1 MGHQAKLHNIFIIT
15 KQISIKIFPHLYR
28 GDDNL
33 IYIPNLFCCLN
44 LLTVQVTRTL
54 INFPTKGNKIH
65 TYNKY
70 NTNLEKLNPFTY
82 LYIMETIIITL
93 IILLIIFFIPFTL
106 GTYLLKHHPN
116 SKITDWFRRHIIT
129 DQDLD
134 P

>member
-70 NTNLEKLNPFTY
+70 NQILEKLNLFTY
-82 LYIMETIIITL
+82 LYIMKTVMILYMILLGITFIPIIICSL
-93 IILLIIFFIPFTL
+93 I
-106 GTYLLKHHPN
+106 LKHFPHW
-116 SKITDWFRRHIIT
+116 KITNWIRNHIIT